1 METMNVKNVIAAYKE
16 AKNALVEALKGIVES
31 KGGEVKLNEPYN
43 FALGDVEL
51 SFTKFY
57 VKEGNLYATYTDGW
71 ADSEMLFPN
80 STLDS
85 DYMCDLLSYL
95 MQDNNTNGKY
105 L

>member
-1 METMNVKNVIAAYKE
+1 METMNVKNVITAYNE
-16 AKNALVEALKGIVES
+16 AKNALVEALKGIIES
-31 KGGEVKLNEPYN
+31 KGGKVVLNEPYN

-71 ADSEMLFPN
+71 ADSEMLFPC

-85 DYMCDLLSYL
+85 DYICDLLSYIR
-95 MQDNNTNGKY
+95 
-105 L
+105 

>member
-57 VKEGNLYATYTDGW
+57 VKEGNLYTTYTDGW

-85 DYMCDLLSYL
+85 DYICDLLSYIR
-95 MQDNNTNGKY
+95 
-105 L
+105 

>member
-1 METMNVKNVIAAYKE
+1 MKTMNVKNVIAAYKE

-71 ADSEMLFPN
+71 VEYEMLFPN

-85 DYMCDLLSYL
+85 DYIYFSRTRYE
-95 MQDNNTNGKY
+95 
-105 L
+105 